1 MTAVLPG
8 HFYQWERRV
17 EYLSANENVWSLVPS
32 LSIIHLVQVLTL
44 SLDAGTEVRW
54 QLQLRCGPGCRR
66 CLIELYCPHWEGAL
80 AYKQI
85 SKLPSINIVTFGIFL
100 IGIFSLTL
108 RSQKEGWTVRCDMRC
123 DVRCGVVEVE
133 GLQPVDC
140 RRTHDTV
147 TSYVLPVICLFTLCS
162 LFALISR
169 RNCCVQCDA
178 GLQPTRVNVTA
189 T

>member
-1 MTAVLPG
+1 MRAESGVFIG
-8 HFYQWERRV
+8 QWECLIVGAVIVYHSPGASPHLIIGCRDW
-17 EYLSANENVWSLVPS
+17 SKMAAPAPVWPRLPQMSDRTLLPS
-32 LSIIHLVQVLTL
+32 LGGSV
-44 SLDAGTEVRW
+44 G
-54 QLQLRCGPGCRR
+54 LQTNIKTSQHQHC
-66 CLIELYCPHWEGAL
+66 
-80 AYKQI
+80 
-85 SKLPSINIVTFGIFL
+85 NIVTFGLFL